1 MRAGP
6 ANLRFLTRLRRFG
19 MTSLILELPE
29 YKSFVELFGRCANPL
44 TTGPSFP
51 SSSSTAELC
60 LKSPVNPVTLS
71 EAKGLGWWVHAYD
84 NDLLPRFLGLRASE

>member
-6 ANLRFLTRLRRFG
+6 ANLRFPDPARDSRRSRSLTRLRRFG

-29 YKSFVELFGRCANPL
+29 YKSFVELIGRSANPL

-51 SSSSTAELC
+51 SSSSAAVAVTCCGE
-60 LKSPVNPVTLS
+60 SPSLV
-71 EAKGLGWWVHAYD
+71 K
-84 NDLLPRFLGLRASE
+84 